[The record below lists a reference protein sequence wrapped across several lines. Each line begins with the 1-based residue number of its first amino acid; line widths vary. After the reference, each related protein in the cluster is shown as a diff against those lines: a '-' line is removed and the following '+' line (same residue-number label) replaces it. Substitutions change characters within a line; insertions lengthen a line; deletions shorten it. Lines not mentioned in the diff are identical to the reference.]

1 MAILSFN
8 NYKQYYNVKGDGYPI
23 LFLHG
28 LGSTGIDW
36 KPQYDIMCVKYKCIL
51 PDLRGHGNSDKP
63 NGPYSI
69 SQMADDILQ
78 LIKSIERCPVHVVG
92 ISMGGAVAFQLAH
105 IRPDIVK
112 SMVIINSVS
121 DWRMKTFGERFKLG
135 QRKLIVRLMG
145 MKKMGEVLANRL
157 LPKSEHESLRLDFI
171 RKWAKNDTSA
181 YLNSLNALVDWS
193 ISSDDLIQMKMPTL
207 FIASDQDYSPIS
219 KKEKIAN
226 YMPNAQL
233 NVIKDARHAV
243 TVEHPNQVNQLL
255 QSFFNQYTNL

>member
-1 MAILSFN
+1 MAILSIN
-8 NYKQYYNVKGDGYPI
+8 NFKLYYEVIGDGIPI

-28 LGSTGIDW
+28 LGSTGLDW
-36 KPQYDIMCVKYKCIL
+36 KPQYDILGETYKCIL
-51 PDLRGHGNSDKP
+51 PDLRGHGNSEKP
-63 NGPYSI
+63 TGPFSI
-69 SQMADDILQ
+69 PQMADDIVQ
-78 LIKSIERCPVHVVG
+78 LITSIVNKPVHVVG

-112 SMVIINSVS
+112 SLVIINSIS
-121 DWRMKTFGERFKLG
+121 DWRMKSFGERFKLG

-171 RKWAKNDTSA
+171 EKWGKNDTKA
-181 YLNSLNALVDWS
+181 YLKSLNALVDWS
-193 ISSDDLIQMKMPTL
+193 ISSDDLIQMKMQSL
-207 FIASDQDYSPIS
+207 LIVSDQDYSPVS

-226 YMPNAQL
+226 LMPNAEL
-233 NVIKDARHAV
+233 KVIKDARHAV

-255 QSFFNQYTNL
+255 QSFFNSFQ